1 MSVLGLQI
9 CAFIYRTK
17 YVVIPENT
25 CMHYVNCININRNIS
40 FPLIFDSMIYLQAK
54 TKQRIVSGRGCVPH
68 REVLVT
74 GCIAKVIGKKSWMAL
89 HITVALMKDAVS
101 ST

>member
-1 MSVLGLQI
+1 MPHTCHVTESRRCVTHTCHLRENRACVPQI
-9 CAFIYRTK
+9 YQQK
-17 YVVIPENT
+17 E
-25 CMHYVNCININRNIS
+25 
-40 FPLIFDSMIYLQAK
+40 K
-54 TKQRIVSGRGCVPH
+54 RGCVPH